1 MKHMFWILICM
12 AMFVGCKP
20 ADSTPPA
27 DDSGADAVEA
37 VDDAANDTQ

>member
-20 ADSTPPA
+20 ADSTPA
-27 DDSGADAVEA
+27 DGDGGGDAVET